1 MIDYGPRGERQDHIW
16 LIMLSPTKRTSLPDL
31 LQSDKRAAE
40 DIARLQNMIRDLQQ
54 YRRDM
59 AERAAYLISTQP
71 IKSAELKRRRDAWSK
86 KVYYD
91 FIEWY
96 TYPDGTRQRG
106 EVKTYEGTDR
116 HKAIADVKEYQR
128 THTGITVTVDIA
140 KGKFER

>member
-1 MIDYGPRGERQDHIW
+1 MDYNPQGERSVHIW
-16 LIMLSPTKRTSLPDL
+16 VYFSDPRRKSDVQHLRTNDNI
-31 LQSDKRAAE
+31 AAKE
-40 DIARLQNMIRDLQQ
+40 IERLQGLIEDLEQ

-71 IKSAELKRRRDAWSK
+71 VKSAELKRRRDAWSK

-91 FIEWY
+91 FTEWD
-96 TYPDGTRQRG
+96 TYPDGTRQRVS
-106 EVKTYEGTDR
+106 VKTYDGTDR

-128 THTGITVTVDIA
+128 THTGITVTIDIA